1 MQIRLVRAVLAATL
15 AAGAATLV
23 SGKSTI
29 VFAQS
34 TWQVV
39 AAGLNNPRG
48 LGFSPNGVLYVAEAG
63 TGGDGACVPSP
74 EGGAACYGAT
84 GSITRITNPASHPE
98 QERIVTGLPSLAPAP
113 GAANAGQNALGPHDI
128 DFHGNGNG
136 YVTIGLGANP
146 ATRTT
151 LGTVG
156 SRLGRL
162 VRLQA
167 NGKLRF
173 EEDLAGYEAA
183 ANPDRGLPD
192 SNPFGVVSLGGKV
205 VYADAGGNAL
215 NEVDANGT
223 VTTLAVFPTRLVQI
237 PGAPEGVMLPM
248 QAVPTSVVR
257 GPDGAYYVGQLT
269 GFPFPTGGAKVF
281 RINPRTGAATTYAS
295 GFTNAM
301 DLAFGRDGTLYVLE
315 IDHDSLFPPAGPST
329 DGAIFAV
336 PRGGGTP
343 RRIELPAGTLT
354 EPGGLAVAGRK
365 TLVVSN
371 HGREAGTG
379 EVLEVTLDR

>member
-1 MQIRLVRAVLAATL
+1 MRIRVVRAALAATL
-15 AAGAATLV
+15 AAGAVTLV

-98 QERIVTGLPSLAPAP
+98 QERIVTGLPSLAPP
-113 GAANAGQNALGPHDI
+113 PDAANAGQNALGPHDV

-151 LGTVG
+151 LGAVG

-162 VRLQA
+162 VRLQS
-167 NGKLRF
+167 NGKVRF

-183 ANPDRGLPD
+183 ANPDGGLPD
-192 SNPFGVVSLGGKV
+192 SNPFGVLALGGKV
-205 VYADAGGNAL
+205 VYADAGANAL
-215 NEVDANGT
+215 NEVEANGT
-223 VTTLAVFPTRLVQI
+223 IKTLAVFPTRLVQN
-237 PGAPEGVMLPM
+237 PFAPPGVMIPM
-248 QAVPTSVVR
+248 QAVPTTVVR

-269 GFPFPTGGAKVF
+269 GFPFPAGGANVYRVPANGGAPQVF
-281 RINPRTGAATTYAS
+281 AS
-295 GFTNAM
+295 GFTNIIGI
-301 DLAFGRDGTLYVLE
+301 AFGPDGSLYVLE
-315 IDHDSLFPPAGPST
+315 ITANGLLSGDPTGAVIRVAPNGTRTTIAST
-329 DGAIFAV
+329 GLV
-336 PRGGGTP
+336 T
-343 RRIELPAGTLT
+343 
-354 EPGGLAVAGRK
+354 PGGIEVGRDGSIYV
-365 TLVVSN
+365 TNFSTQP
-371 HGREAGTG
+371 GIG
-379 EVLEVTLDR
+379 EVVRITP